1 MRRLSLV
8 MLCAL
13 IALIFSV
20 GLSGL
25 WCVLSLYHICARR
38 IYKFIQVT
46 RAQPGHHDVSSKKP
60 LRRLQMDSVMGVRRE
75 VLLW

>member
-20 GLSGL
+20 GLSRL
-25 WCVLSLYHICARR
+25 WCVLSL
-38 IYKFIQVT
+38 
-46 RAQPGHHDVSSKKP
+46 
-60 LRRLQMDSVMGVRRE
+60 
-75 VLLW
+75 